1 MGLLVEGKPL
11 LPEELKQYLKYIRQ
25 HGVLQFLNIWKR
37 LKDVENDELKFGDEI
52 ECGILVLDKE
62 SKTVKI
68 SVRAAEVS
76 IRVNNVEIVRIC
88 NCMHTLVVFV
98 VN

>member
-11 LPEELKQYLKYIRQ
+11 LPEELKKYLKYIRE

-52 ECGILVLDKE
+52 ECGILALDKE
-62 SKTVKI
+62 NKTVKI
-68 SVRAAEVS
+68 SVRAAEVRH
-76 IRVNNVEIVRIC
+76 IYAAC
-88 NCMHTLVVFV
+88 
-98 VN
+98 

>member
-11 LPEELKQYLKYIRQ
+11 LPEELKKHLKYIRE

-62 SKTVKI
+62 NKTVKI
-68 SVRAAEVS
+68 SVRAAEVRPFFFKYS
-76 IRVNNVEIVRIC
+76 VLNG
-88 NCMHTLVVFV
+88 
-98 VN
+98 